1 MQNINDLNEAIG
13 KEARRIE
20 EDSIHSAKSHFN
32 AADIWNKRHYWFG
45 VPATMFGAA
54 AGAAMI
60 KELPEIAGILSLT
73 ATILTGL
80 MTFLKPTELAAT
92 HKTAADQYLVLRN
105 DARVFREVDLI
116 QIDDTGTLSDML
128 KALSQRRNEL
138 NQGSPIVPRAAFEK
152 ARKGIMEGETN
163 YKADQEI

>member
-1 MQNINDLNEAIG
+1 MQNIDDLLEAIG

-32 AADIWNKRHYWFG
+32 AADIWNKRHYWLG
-45 VPATMFGAA
+45 IPATILGAA

-80 MTFLKPTELAAT
+80 ITFLKPPEIAAT
-92 HKTAADQYLVLRN
+92 HKTSADQYLALRN

-116 QIDDTGTLSDML
+116 QHNDMGTLSDML

-138 NQGSPIVPRAAFEK
+138 NQGSLVIPRAAFEK
-152 ARKGIMEGETN
+152 ARKGITEGETN